1 MILDYSSFFIEE
13 RDIIMR
19 MLTKQS
25 NVREILIEMK
35 SLAEICVDLAF
46 ASLLYSDRLVAE
58 QVIFMEEEVDRL
70 YRLLLD
76 HLALSI
82 KNPKQANQLRIY
94 FTIGEANN
102 IISDSAGDMASLV
115 IRGIQIED
123 EIKAV
128 QQFLDPLVDLVP
140 LAENSPLCGQS
151 ELSSNIHDLL
161 GVDIVGIIRPG
172 KGFYT
177 EYNEIMEPGDLL
189 IIRGPLEN
197 VNQVIKLAKGEVTSI
212 EEARIN
218 IIQNGEAKPEH
229 PLKYHQELLITMK
242 QSAELLV
249 DLAYLYALGDLPGV
263 KNLILATEER
273 VDNLQYEIIEEVLK
287 LYKQEKIPKNTL
299 LAYLRIADSFEEIAD
314 AAIKI
319 TFGVAA
325 KHKPY
330 TILEEVIED
339 SSEAIDYIYV
349 TRDSPYANVTIK
361 EAEAYGP
368 FFQILAIR
376 KKGKFFFNPNEHI
389 IIKPG
394 DGMIIKEYSSP
405 EDPDV
410 EER

>member
-1 MILDYSSFFIEE
+1 MKSELD
-13 RDIIMR
+13 MG

-46 ASLLYSDRLVAE
+46 ASLLYSDKLVAE
-58 QVIFMEEEVDRL
+58 QVLVMEEEVDRL
-70 YRLLLD
+70 YKLLLD

-102 IISDSAGDMASLV
+102 IISDSAADMASLV
-115 IRGIQIED
+115 LRGIEIED
-123 EIKAV
+123 EIKTV
-128 QQFLDPLVDLVP
+128 QQHIDPIVDLVP
-140 LAENSPLCGQS
+140 LASNSPLCGES
-151 ELSSNIHDLL
+151 ELSSNLHDLL
-161 GVDIVGIIRPG
+161 GVDIVGIIRPE

-177 EYNEIMEPGDLL
+177 EYKEIMQPGDLL

-197 VNQVIKLAKGEVTSI
+197 INQVIKLAKGDITSI

-218 IIQNGEAKPEH
+218 IINETEEINEE
-229 PLKYHQELLITMK
+229 PLKYHQDLLVTMK

-249 DLAYLYALGDLPGV
+249 DMSYLYALGDLPSV
-263 KNLILATEER
+263 KSLIVTTEEKI
-273 VDNLQYEIIEEVLK
+273 DNLQFEVIEEVLR
-287 LYKQEKIPKNTL
+287 LYKSDLISKNTL
-299 LAYLRIADSFEEIAD
+299 LAYLRMADAFEEIAD

-319 TFGVAA
+319 TFGVSA

-330 TILEEVIED
+330 TILEEIVED
-339 SSEAIDYIYV
+339 SSEAIDYIYI
-349 TRDSPYANVTIK
+349 TRDSPYVNMTIK
-361 EAEAYGP
+361 EAEAYGD

-376 KKGKFFFNPNEHI
+376 KKGKYFFQPNDNI

-394 DGMIIKEYSSP
+394 DGLIIKQYSSP
-405 EDPDV
+405 EDPEPKE
-410 EER
+410 EERQS